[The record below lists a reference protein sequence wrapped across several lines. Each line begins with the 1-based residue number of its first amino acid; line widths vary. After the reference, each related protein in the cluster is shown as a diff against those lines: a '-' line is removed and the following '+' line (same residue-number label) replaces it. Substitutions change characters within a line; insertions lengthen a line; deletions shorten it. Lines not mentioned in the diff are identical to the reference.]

1 MFRLRT
7 KSKLLYTAPTS
18 TSMIDIKIKGKIVY
32 FSYRRGDR
40 KSWRQMTEVERAA
53 ELLILNEEDVRKG
66 EQFKSSM

>member
-1 MFRLRT
+1 
-7 KSKLLYTAPTS
+7 
-18 TSMIDIKIKGKIVY
+18 MIDIKIKGKIVY